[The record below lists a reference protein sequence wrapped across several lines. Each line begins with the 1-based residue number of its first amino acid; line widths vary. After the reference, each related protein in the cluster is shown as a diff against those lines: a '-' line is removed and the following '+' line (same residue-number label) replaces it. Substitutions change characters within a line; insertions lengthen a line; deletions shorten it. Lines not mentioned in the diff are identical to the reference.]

1 MPRVKK
7 QKRKEKETRR
17 SRKKPTIIQSVKGM
31 RDILPP
37 EQAIWDHILSIS
49 EKLCR
54 DFGFGRIEIPTLE
67 HTELYERGVGQITD
81 MVEKEMFSFETQGG
95 DRVSLRPEGTAGV
108 ARAYIENGMNKWMQP
123 VKLYYKGSMFRYENP
138 QAGRYREHHQFGF
151 EVFGDECPA
160 VDAQLIYLA
169 WKIFQK
175 TRIKNIAIQ
184 INSIGCGECRPS
196 YRRLLMEYYE
206 MKINKLCADCK
217 RRLARNPL
225 RLLDCKEEKCLQ
237 VASSAPQIIDHL
249 CEGCHDHFKSVLEF
263 LDELELPYVLN
274 SNLVRGLDYYTKTV
288 FEIWTADQEE
298 SESRQL
304 SLGGGG
310 RYDDLVESLGGEHTP
325 AIGFS
330 FGIER
335 VIEQALKA
343 GFDLELGP
351 KAVKQVF
358 LVQLGDIARKKILK
372 LFDKLIDSN
381 ISVGESIGR
390 GSIKSQLRAASRL
403 KSKLVLIIGQKE
415 AFDGTVIIRD
425 MESGVQEIVTME
437 RIVMEVKKRLKK

>member
-7 QKRKEKETRR
+7 EKRKETKR

-37 EQAIWDHILSIS
+37 EQAIWDHILNVS
-49 EKLCR
+49 EKLCK

-67 HTELYERGVGQITD
+67 YTELYERGVGQVTD
-81 MVEKEMFSFETQGG
+81 IVEKEMFSFETQGG

-151 EVFGDECPA
+151 EVFGDKCPA
-160 VDAQLIYLA
+160 VDVQLIYLA

-175 TRIKNIAIQ
+175 IGIKNTAIQ
-184 INSIGCGECRPS
+184 INSIGCNECRPD
-196 YRRLLMEYYE
+196 YRRLLTEYYE

-217 RRLARNPL
+217 KRLVKNPL

-249 CEGCHDHFKSVLEF
+249 CENCHDHFKSVLEF
-263 LDELELPYVLN
+263 LDELELPYILN

-288 FEIWTADQEE
+288 FEVWTADDQEE
-298 SESRQL
+298 SKSRQL

-310 RYDDLVESLGGEHTP
+310 RYDDLIESLGGERTP
-325 AIGFS
+325 AVGFS
-330 FGIER
+330 FGVER
-335 VIEQALKA
+335 VVEQVLKV
-343 GFDLELGP
+343 GFDLELEP
-351 KAVKQVF
+351 KTVKQVF

-390 GSIKSQLRAASRL
+390 GSIKSQLRMASRL
-403 KSKLVLIIGQKE
+403 KSKLALIIGQRE
-415 AFDGTVIIRD
+415 AFDGTVIVRD
-425 MESGVQEIVTME
+425 MESGIQEIVTME
-437 RIVMEVKKRLKK
+437 KVIEEVKKRLKK